1 MVLHANS
8 VYKHMCRHNR
18 EECEKPR
25 NRSKVRFNPFS
36 TYIYTCKIA
45 YDVPTLRHS
54 HTSWLIPSLFLLR
67 ASAWFSLMAWCLKE
81 VAVRLTR
88 KDNKTTHRRGDNLTS
103 MSDLLCLRR
112 GLVITSKI
120 CAKILMSTYLLLLY
134 IICNVMLCHLRF
146 SLSSA
151 AKITSRKKEE
161 SVKCWEQRER
171 EAGWAEEMRQRY
183 DVKQSLVEGC

>member
-8 VYKHMCRHNR
+8 VYKHMCKYNR
-18 EECEKPR
+18 EECERPR

-36 TYIYTCKIA
+36 TYIYDCKIA

-67 ASAWFSLMAWCLKE
+67 VSAWFSLMAWCLKE

-103 MSDLLCLRR
+103 MSDLLSPWT
-112 GLVITSKI
+112 GYFTSKI
-120 CAKILMSTYLLLLY
+120 CAKILMSVDIINIMMSSSLLSLISSLSLICYLLYSY
-134 IICNVMLCHLRF
+134 IYAVLE
-146 SLSSA
+146 
-151 AKITSRKKEE
+151 KITT
-161 SVKCWEQRER
+161 
-171 EAGWAEEMRQRY
+171 
-183 DVKQSLVEGC
+183 